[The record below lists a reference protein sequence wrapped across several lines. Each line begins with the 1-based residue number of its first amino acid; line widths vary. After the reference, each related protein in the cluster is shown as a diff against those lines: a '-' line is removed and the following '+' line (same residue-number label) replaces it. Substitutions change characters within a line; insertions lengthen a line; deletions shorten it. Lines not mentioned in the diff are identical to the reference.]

1 MEKKLQ
7 NFSQQGLSFVCF
19 WRNVYR
25 SALVPRNLLCL
36 EKFLVARL
44 HEEITLKSMSQTKE
58 KCDSLVL
65 SRSYLWMVWRCH
77 GILRVHRYYFCLEPT
92 AGKGTW
98 IRTKVQRSFSKITS
112 HIENNILK
120 DTLQLNNLRTWINIR
135 AKYFIKT
142 LVNIMKQKS
151 MKVLGK
157 EKLY

>member
-19 WRNVYR
+19 WRNVFR
-25 SALVPRNLLCL
+25 SAPVPRNLLCL

-77 GILRVHRYYFCLEPT
+77 GILCIHSYYFCLEPT
-92 AGKGTW
+92 TGKGTW
-98 IRTKVQRSFSKITS
+98 VKTTFVTVMVILYKSNSYAQRSLSKITS
-112 HIENNILK
+112 HFENNILK
-120 DTLQLNNLRTWINIR
+120 DIL
-135 AKYFIKT
+135 
-142 LVNIMKQKS
+142 
-151 MKVLGK
+151 
-157 EKLY
+157 

>member
-98 IRTKVQRSFSKITS
+98 IRTTSVTVMVILFKSNILKLLDHSYAQRSFSKITS

-120 DTLQLNNLRTWINIR
+120 DTL
-135 AKYFIKT
+135 
-142 LVNIMKQKS
+142 
-151 MKVLGK
+151 
-157 EKLY
+157 